1 MVRGVKLEI
10 PVLVFGDDLESVL
23 QWDAHVGSNSPLRVE
38 CLDRILRFVPI
49 VPNSGGHII
58 IERPATLGE
67 CTLAVKMFQ
76 SRNGRERTR
85 IDRGG
90 ITPVLQ
96 SSLRQEVFPDWIGC
110 IYPHPIKVVA
120 KRRGRREIKI
130 RSEERRVGKE
140 EKNQSKKAE

>member
-38 CLDRILRFVPI
+38 CRDRILRFVPV

-58 IERPATLGE
+58 IERPATFGE

-85 IDRGG
+85 I
-90 ITPVLQ
+90 
-96 SSLRQEVFPDWIGC
+96 
-110 IYPHPIKVVA
+110 
-120 KRRGRREIKI
+120 
-130 RSEERRVGKE
+130 RSEEHTSE
-140 EKNQSKKAE
+140 LQSREN